1 MKRDNILD
9 AVVEAQNFVDRARE
23 LLQAWDAEG
32 ARIAAANAANQYAFP
47 GTFPR
52 ESGALKRASMDL
64 TRQLAKMRQ
73 ERQS

>member
-23 LLQAWDAEG
+23 LLKAWDEEG
-32 ARIAAANAANQYAFP
+32 ARVSAATAAGRYAYP
-47 GTFPR
+47 STPPK
-52 ESGALKRASMDL
+52 ESAAVKRASMDL

-73 ERQS
+73 ER